1 MLMLGGG
8 SVGPPVR
15 GSVVF
20 AGCTFTVL
28 LWFQVFSLHF
38 AVSFFFPFSF
48 SFPFLSYC
56 GMFFFLSV

>member
-38 AVSFFFPFSF
+38 AVSF